1 MLSHPSPLQPSPP
14 PDDQVIRFDRYEV
27 DLCSGELRKEG
38 RKIRLQPQPFQLLVL
53 LLRNAGRIVSREDVR
68 RELWPEDTFVDF
80 DKGLAAAVNKIREAL
95 CDSAEKPRFVE
106 TLPRRGY
113 RFIGEVALPEKVET
127 PAPPAPSGAVVLR
140 PWLTATRSAAIGILC
155 AAGILAAIGIGR
167 WRGAREE
174 GSGFAPRPFTTL
186 PGNELAPSFSPDGSR
201 IAFAWDGGPENN
213 DNRLDL
219 YVKAVG
225 SEQLIQLTRHPSDW
239 LYSAWSPDGTQ
250 IAFHRMDGRD
260 TGVYVVPMLGGAERK
275 LIPTHAPYVVGTG
288 ISWSPDGK
296 WIAYGDEI
304 PDGTT
309 APENRIFE
317 VSVETS
323 EIRRLP
329 HDPGCLAEAFP
340 AFSHDGKKIFFYCVH
355 SANAIEIESMPV
367 GGGPFTRVLPSQNM
381 IVGYA
386 LSRDDSRIVFSHG
399 FIDAQLAVVNVET
412 HEVQPIGAP
421 EGAAWPSI
429 SRDTD
434 KLTFSSQSAS
444 TSIRRRD
451 LLHPEKE
458 GVRLLS
464 STQPQNSAQYS
475 PDGKHIAFKSRRGGP
490 WALWMSD
497 VDGGD
502 VVLLSKDIANSGL
515 SEWSPDGN
523 KVAFDSVAQTPSSI
537 YVVDIGERVPRKLVT
552 DVEDIKYPSWSRDG
566 KWIYFTSGEAMGHKL
581 HRVPAGGGHAEEL
594 PSETLALFAVES
606 PDGKYVYFSSRELN
620 LQVKKFALNDG
631 KREIEKEDIPRIAHF
646 SVWRITPGGIYFVP
660 RDAGRSMRF
669 FDFGSHQVREVFTA
683 DKDFEA
689 GISVSPDG
697 RYLLYTQVDNQNADI
712 MIADRY
718 R

>member
-1 MLSHPSPLQPSPP
+1 MLSHASPLQPNPP
-14 PDDQVIRFDRYEV
+14 PDGQVIQFDRYEV
-27 DLCSGELRKEG
+27 DVRSGELRKEG
-38 RKIRLQPQPFQLLVL
+38 RKIRLQPQPLQLLVL

-113 RFIGEVALPEKVET
+113 RFIGEIAVPEKEAT
-127 PAPPAPSGAVVLR
+127 LAPPGPDKPARLR
-140 PWLTATRSAAIGILC
+140 LWATATRSAAIGILC

-167 WRGAREE
+167 WRSAREDV
-174 GSGFAPRPFTTL
+174 SGFAPRPFTSL
-186 PGNELAPSFSPDGSR
+186 PGNELAPAFSPDGSR
-201 IAFAWDGGPENN
+201 IAFLWDGGPENN
-213 DNRLDL
+213 TNGFDL

-225 SEQLIQLTRHPSDW
+225 SESQIQLTRHPSDW
-239 LYSAWSPDGTQ
+239 MYSAWSPDGTQ
-250 IAFHRMDGRD
+250 IAFHRMAGRD
-260 TGVYVVPMLGGAERK
+260 TGIYVVPVLGGAERK
-275 LIPTHAPYVVGTG
+275 VIATHIPYVVATG

-323 EIRRLP
+323 EIRRFP

-340 AFSHDGKKIFFYCVH
+340 MFSHDGKKIYFYCVH

-367 GGGPFTRVLPSQNM
+367 AGGPFTRVLPSQNM

-386 LSRDDSRIVFSHG
+386 VSRDDSTIVFSHG
-399 FIDAQLAVVNVET
+399 NIDVRLAMVNVET
-412 HEVQPIGAP
+412 HEVQQIEAP

-434 KLTFSSQSAS
+434 KFTFSAQSAS
-444 TSIRRRD
+444 TSIQRRD
-451 LLHPEKE
+451 LLHPEKS
-458 GVRLLS
+458 GVRLLP

-475 PDGKHIAFKSRRGGP
+475 PDGKHIVFESRRGGP

-497 VDGGD
+497 VDGEN
-502 VVLLSKDIANSGL
+502 VVRLSKDIADSGRPA
-515 SEWSPDGN
+515 WSPDGS
-523 KVAFDSVAQTPSSI
+523 KVDTVVHTPSSI
-537 YVVDIGERVPRKLVT
+537 YVVDVDERVPRKLLT
-552 DVEDIKYPSWSRDG
+552 DVDDIKYPSWSRDG

-594 PSETLALFAVES
+594 PSETLALAAVES

-631 KREIEKEDIPRIAHF
+631 KREIEKEDIPRVAGGGL
-646 SVWRITPGGIYFVP
+646 WRLTPGGIYFVP
-660 RDAGRSMRF
+660 SDAGRSIRI
-669 FDFGSHQVREVFTA
+669 FDFGSHQVRAVFSS
-683 DKDFEA
+683 DRDFDE
-689 GISVSPDG
+689 GLSVSPDG
-697 RYLLYTQVDNQNADI
+697 RYLLYTQVDSQNADI
-712 MIADRY
+712 MIADKY